1 MENPT
6 PVSPKTAAATSAAD
20 TIGSPS
26 SQSQRLLPA
35 NGLPLSLED
44 VHSTVPVSHPRFW
57 RRLLAFAGPAYLVSV
72 GYMDPGNW
80 ATDIEG
86 GAKFRYELLW
96 ILLMSNAMAILL
108 QTLAARLG
116 IVTGRDLAQAC
127 RENYSKPIATALWI
141 LCEIAVAA
149 CDLAEV
155 IGTVVGLQ
163 LLFHLPPLWGLLI
176 TTFDTFLFLAI
187 QRLGIRKMEAF
198 ILILVGTIGLCFLLE
213 IALASPDWP
222 AALRGFLPPLI
233 EQGPFIF
240 SSENALFVAVAILGA
255 TVMPHNLYLHSAL
268 VQSRQI
274 HPSRAGLRQACK
286 YNLIDSALALNVAF
300 LINAAILIMAA
311 TAFHDNEQVRAIL
324 RELHPGEEELKIQLQ
339 DAYLLLGRVLG
350 TYAPI
355 AFAIGL
361 LCSGQSSTLT
371 GTLAG
376 QVAMEGFVHVR
387 IRPWIRRLLT
397 RLIAIAPA
405 LAAIVLVGESSMMD
419 LLILSQVVLSLQLP
433 FAVVPLLQFTS
444 DRKRMGE
451 FVNPRWV
458 RIVGWIVAGI
468 IIALNGY
475 LVVEQINEWIR
486 AIEQS
491 GGNPLWLEATLIPV
505 AGGCGLLLAWL
516 IAGPWLVGARYAPEE
531 GPAAQA
537 KAVQVVADIRAPVY
551 HRIGV
556 AVDHSPRD
564 TLPLRHAVALA
575 RAHAAELVVIHVVE
589 GVGGRF
595 HGRDAADEERRADQ
609 AYLEQLAETLR
620 QQGLTVRPVLRFGD
634 PAQELS
640 QATAAEQLDLL
651 VMGSH
656 GHGFISDWLFG
667 ETTGAVRHAVR
678 IPVLAVREPG

>member
-1 MENPT
+1 METPT
-6 PVSPKTAAATSAAD
+6 STGPKPAPSAGAAERA
-20 TIGSPS
+20 PN
-26 SQSQRLLPA
+26 A
-35 NGLPLSLED
+35 NGAPLSLED
-44 VHSTVPVSHPRFW
+44 VHSTVPVSHPRLW
-57 RRLLAFAGPAYLVSV
+57 RRLFAFAGPAYLVSV

-96 ILLMSNAMAILL
+96 VLLMSNGMAILL

-127 RENYSKPIATALWI
+127 RENYSRPVGAILWI
-141 LCEIAVAA
+141 LCEIAIAA

-163 LLFHLPPLWGLLI
+163 LLFNLPPLWGLLI

-198 ILILVGTIGLCFLLE
+198 ILVLVATIGFCFLLE
-213 IALASPDWP
+213 IALANPDWP
-222 AALRGFLPPLI
+222 AVARGLVPPLF
-233 EQGPFIF
+233 EQLGASGEGGSAFFF
-240 SSENALFVAVAILGA
+240 SSGEALFVAVGILGA

-274 HPSRAGLRQACK
+274 HPSRLGLREACK
-286 YNLIDSALALNVAF
+286 YNLIDSAFALNAAF
-300 LINAAILIMAA
+300 FVNAAILVMAA
-311 TAFHDNEQVRAIL
+311 AAFHDNEQVRAAL
-324 RELHPGEEELKIQLQ
+324 RELHPGDAEIKIQLQ

-350 TYAPI
+350 TYAPM
-355 AFAIGL
+355 AFAIAL

-376 QVAMEGFVHVR
+376 QVVMEGFVHIR

-397 RLIAIAPA
+397 RLVAIVPA
-405 LAAIVLVGESSMMD
+405 GLAIVLVGESSMMD
-419 LLILSQVVLSLQLP
+419 MLILSQVVLSMQLP
-433 FAVVPLLQFTS
+433 FAVIPLLQFTS
-444 DRKRMGE
+444 DRRRMGE
-451 FVNPRWV
+451 FANPRSVKWL
-458 RIVGWIVAGI
+458 GWIVAAI
-468 IIALNGY
+468 IVGLNGY
-475 LVVEQINEWIR
+475 LVTVQIGEWIE
-486 AIEQS
+486 AIES
-491 GGNPLWLEATLIPV
+491 AGGNPLWLEVTVIPV
-505 AGGCGLLLAWL
+505 ALGCAALLAWL
-516 IAGPWLVGARYAPEE
+516 VAGPWLVGAGYAPAE

-537 KAVQVVADIRAPVY
+537 TAMQVVAGIREPIY
-551 HRIGV
+551 RRIGV

-564 TLPLRHAVALA
+564 TLPLRHATALA
-575 RAHAAELVVIHVVE
+575 RAHGADLVLIHVVE

-620 QQGLTVRPVLRFGD
+620 QQELTVRPVLRFGD

-640 QATAAEQLDLL
+640 QAAAEELLDLL

-667 ETTGAVRHAVR
+667 ETTGTVRHAVR